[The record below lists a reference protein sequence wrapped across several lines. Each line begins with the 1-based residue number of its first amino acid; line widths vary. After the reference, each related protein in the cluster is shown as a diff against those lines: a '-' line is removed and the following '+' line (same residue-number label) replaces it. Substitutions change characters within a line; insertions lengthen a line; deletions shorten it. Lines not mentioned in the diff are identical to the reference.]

1 LARREEAWRVAEEVL
16 NRIRPREEELR
27 EAYRAYSFIR
37 ERLLKLFPPDLFSIE
52 LYGSIAKG
60 TAISGDLD
68 LDVFVLVPREY
79 GREWIRENF
88 LRIAKE
94 ALGDIPYEERYAEH
108 PYLRAKPG
116 SIEADIVPAL
126 KISRASEAVTAAD
139 RTPFHTEY
147 VRKMLSEEGRDHVRL
162 LKKFMKGVGVYG
174 AEIRVSGF
182 SGYVAELLII
192 TYGGFL
198 EVIERASRWKPPVVI
213 IPPGCDISE
222 NEAKK
227 LFKGSPFILPDPVDA
242 RRNAGAAVSLKTISE
257 FIVASK
263 LYLARPSHR
272 FFEPPE
278 IDDTMVESSFESLR
292 KRGTCAVIL
301 TLRLRRSAPDNIW
314 GEIKSLSKRIYNRLR
329 SERYPVLRR
338 SEYWD
343 EESREALIA
352 LELLSCNPSEPI
364 QVEGPPAWMDN
375 SLEFIEKQVIGGW
388 GFWVDD
394 SGRLE
399 GVRRRSYTDVEDLI
413 RKLLATETMPRDIEG
428 VINISTDIPNI
439 YRIWRDKRGFR
450 KWIYSFLASKPR
462 YMTPSPP

>member
-1 LARREEAWRVAEEVL
+1 MARREEAWRVAEEVL
-16 NRIRPREEELR
+16 NRIRPREDELR
-27 EAYRAYSFIR
+27 EAYRVYRIIR
-37 ERLLKLFPPDLFSIE
+37 ERLERAFPQDLFSIE

-68 LDVFVLVPREY
+68 LDIFILTPREY

-88 LRIAKE
+88 LRLAKD

-126 KISRASEAVTAAD
+126 KISRASEAMTAAD

-147 VRKMLSEEGRDHVRL
+147 VRKMLSEEGKDHVRL

-174 AEIRVSGF
+174 AEIRVGGF
-182 SGYVAELLII
+182 SGYVAELLVI

-198 EVIERASRWKPPVVI
+198 EVIERASRWRPPVVI

-222 NEAKK
+222 SDARR
-227 LFKGSPFILPDPVDA
+227 LFKGSPFILPDPVDS
-242 RRNAGAAVSLKTISE
+242 RRNAGAAVTLKTLSE

-263 LYLARPSHR
+263 LYLANPSQR

-278 IDDTMVESSFESLR
+278 VDDAMVESSFESLR
-292 KRGTCAVIL
+292 KRGTCVVIL

-343 EESREALIA
+343 EEGEEALIA

-364 QVEGPPAWMDN
+364 QVEGPPAWLEN
-375 SLEFIEKQVIGGW
+375 SLEFIEKQLIGGW

-399 GVRRRSYTDVEDLI
+399 GVRRRSYASVEDLI
-413 RKLLATETMPRDIEG
+413 RRLLAMETMPRDIEG
-428 VINISTDIPNI
+428 VIDISTDIIKI
-439 YRIWRDKRGFR
+439 YRMLKDRKGLR
-450 KWIYSFLASKPR
+450 KWIYSFLTLKPI
-462 YMTPSPP
+462 YIV

>member
-1 LARREEAWRVAEEVL
+1 MARREEAWRVAEEVL
-16 NRIRPREEELR
+16 NRIKPREEELR

-52 LYGSIAKG
+52 LYGSIAKD

-88 LRIAKE
+88 LRIAKK
-94 ALGDIPYEERYAEH
+94 ALEDIPFEERYAEH
-108 PYLRAKPG
+108 PYLRARPG
-116 SIEADIVPAL
+116 AIEADIVPAL

-147 VRKMLSEEGRDHVRL
+147 VRKMLSEKGRDHVRL

-198 EVIERASRWKPPVVI
+198 EVIERASRWRPPVVI

-222 NEAKK
+222 NEARR

-242 RRNAGAAVSLKTISE
+242 RRNAGAAVSLKTLSE

-263 LYLARPSHR
+263 LYLAKPSHK

-278 IDDTMVESSFESLR
+278 VDDSMFKTAFDSLK
-292 KRGTCAVIL
+292 KRGTCIAIIVL
-301 TLRLRRSAPDNIW
+301 KLGRSAPDNIW
-314 GEIKSLSKRIYNRLR
+314 GEIKSVSKRIYNKLK

-343 EESREALIA
+343 EESEKALIA
-352 LELLSCNPSEPI
+352 LEFLSCDPSAPI
-364 QVEGPPAWMDN
+364 HIEGPPAWLEN
-375 SLEFIEKQVIGGW
+375 ATEFIIKQLDRGW
-388 GFWVDD
+388 GFWISD
-394 SGRLE
+394 SGRL
-399 GVRRRSYTDVEDLI
+399 GGIRRRNYNYMKDVI
-413 RKLLATETMPRDIEG
+413 RKMLDRDRESMPKDIEG
-428 VINISTDIPNI
+428 VEEISTDIERI
-439 YRIWRDKRGFR
+439 YWIWRDKRGFR
-450 KWIYSFLASKPR
+450 RWIYSLLTLKPH
-462 YMTPSPP
+462 YIA

>member
-1 LARREEAWRVAEEVL
+1 MARREEAWRVAEKVL
-16 NRIRPREEELR
+16 DRIRPREEELR

-68 LDVFVLVPREY
+68 LDVFVLVPKEY
-79 GREWIRENF
+79 GKEWIKENF
-88 LRIAKE
+88 LRLAKK
-94 ALGDIPYEERYAEH
+94 ALEDIPYEERYAEH
-108 PYLRAKPG
+108 PYLRARVG
-116 SIEADIVPAL
+116 AIEADIVPAL
-126 KISRASEAVTAAD
+126 KISRASEAIAAAD

-174 AEIRVSGF
+174 AEIRVGGF
-182 SGYVAELLII
+182 SGYVAELLVI

-198 EVIERASRWKPPVVI
+198 EVIERASRWRPPVVI

-222 NEAKK
+222 SYARE
-227 LFKGSPFILPDPVDA
+227 LFRGSPFILPDPVDA
-242 RRNAGAAVSLKTISE
+242 RRNAGAAVTLKTLSE

-263 LYLARPSHR
+263 LYLARPSHM

-278 IDDTMVESSFESLR
+278 VDDSMVESSFESLR
-292 KRGTCAVIL
+292 IRGTCVVIL
-301 TLRLRRSAPDNIW
+301 TLRLKRSAPDNIW
-314 GEIKSLSKRIYNRLR
+314 GEIKSLSKRIYNRLK
-329 SERYPVLRR
+329 SERYPILRR

-343 EESREALIA
+343 EESGEALIA

-364 QVEGPPAWMDN
+364 QVEGPPAWLDN
-375 SLEFIEKQVIGGW
+375 SLEFIEKQLIGGW
-388 GFWVDD
+388 GFWMDD

-399 GVRRRSYTDVEDLI
+399 GVRRRNYSSVDDLI
-413 RKLLATETMPRDIEG
+413 RKLLSLESMPRDIEG
-428 VINISTDIPNI
+428 VINISTDIPSI
-439 YRIWRDKRGFR
+439 YRMWRDRKGFR
-450 KWIYSFLASKPR
+450 KWIYSFLKSKP
-462 YMTPSPP
+462 YYLFI